1 MPVNPAAAG
10 QAMTT
15 KEVLGWAFNAS
26 GLEVLISVFANDA
39 QAQGVLAQVEL
50 ENPSALTTSLLK
62 NHSKAW
68 AEIGAAVPYTR
79 KFEHGTR
86 QT

>member
-50 ENPSALTTSLLK
+50 ENPSALAKSLLK
-62 NHSKAW
+62 NRSKSRRGHRRRCPLHAQI
-68 AEIGAAVPYTR
+68 EL
-79 KFEHGTR
+79 
-86 QT
+86 

>member
-1 MPVNPAAAG
+1 
-10 QAMTT
+10 MTT

-62 NHSKAW
+62 NHSKSL
-68 AEIGAAVPYTR
+68 GGDRRSRPLHTQV
-79 KFEHGTR
+79 
-86 QT
+86 